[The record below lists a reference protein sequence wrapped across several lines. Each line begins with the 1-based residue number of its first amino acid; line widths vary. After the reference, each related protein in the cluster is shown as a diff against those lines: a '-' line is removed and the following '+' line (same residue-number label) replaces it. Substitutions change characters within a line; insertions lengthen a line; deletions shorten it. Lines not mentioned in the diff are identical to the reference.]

1 MMSETPSTTELWEK
15 LRQRCKGEPT
25 LLAQFDSLRTHM
37 EQARLREA
45 LLRNRIRQDEVRYFN
60 LHQKLIKAE
69 KALDDARRDYDED
82 THDLKDRLAKAE
94 QENRQWREMTDPPYD
109 APYIESQRARIEQL
123 ELRNKGLEK
132 ALIQTAQDTSATDN
146 ARLRVQLAKAEQEL
160 GRLRAT
166 RGTAKSKR
174 QAAQR
179 SAKSNAEGLKVMRE
193 RAEKAEQERDEAR
206 VALVFLDHLA
216 DLAANWRYSD
226 EFIGNVVRSRF
237 PAVDFS
243 LSQEPQEPAG

>member
-1 MMSETPSTTELWEK
+1 MPDTQNTGTPFTTELWKAIQNVVDVSED
-15 LRQRCKGEPT
+15 EEDESWHAE
-25 LLAQFDSLRTHM
+25 AQEALDSLRTRM
-37 EQARLREA
+37 
-45 LLRNRIRQDEVRYFN
+45 
-60 LHQKLIKAE
+60 
-69 KALDDARRDYDED
+69 
-82 THDLKDRLAKAE
+82 
-94 QENRQWREMTDPPYD
+94 
-109 APYIESQRARIEQL
+109 EQL
-123 ELRNKGLEK
+123 ELKNKGLEK

>member
-123 ELRNKGLEK
+123 EQKLDE
-132 ALIQTAQDTSATDN
+132 
-146 ARLRVQLAKAEQEL
+146 ARLLVKKYITKHDAAIDEL
-160 GRLRAT
+160 W
-166 RGTAKSKR
+166 
-174 QAAQR
+174 
-179 SAKSNAEGLKVMRE
+179 KVR
-193 RAEKAEQERDEAR
+193 KERDEAR
-206 VALVFLDHLA
+206 ASAVYKCGYCGAETTRVTLD
-216 DLAANWRYSD
+216 
-226 EFIGNVVRSRF
+226 
-237 PAVDFS
+237 
-243 LSQEPQEPAG
+243 QESKVST